1 MKCIYEWRVS
11 VQYRATE
18 LQWILARHTYG
29 AAHSSYVICK
39 VTDLED
45 MAVKMEYY
53 LEEYNVVSSSP
64 MSLVMFRYALDHISR
79 CARVL
84 LQDNGTVLH
93 SIFKSC
99 TQLS

>member
-1 MKCIYEWRVS
+1 MLSDYIFRFVCVFGCLSNLDDVPFIWLNKN
-11 VQYRATE
+11 
-18 LQWILARHTYG
+18 
-29 AAHSSYVICK
+29 SSINLLK

-79 CARVL
+79 CTRVL
-84 LQDNGTVLH
+84 LQDNGAYA
-93 SIFKSC
+93 K
-99 TQLS
+99 